1 MAFTGPLEDRIEIRE
16 LIATYAN
23 AVTRND
29 PAAYAEC
36 WAEDGIWSIPD
47 LPGMERVEGRDAI
60 MAIWVEAMKLF
71 PFQVMLAVPGETIV
85 TGDTARGITY
95 NAELNTTISGVTQRW
110 TNEYHD
116 EYVKR
121 DGRWQIKSRTLRVLH
136 IGPNEPNT
144 PYVGPEE
151 SASAAANA

>member
-1 MAFTGPLEDRIEIRE
+1 MAFIGPIEDRLEIRE

-29 PAAYAEC
+29 PVAYAEC
-36 WAEDGIWSIPD
+36 WAEDGIWSIPA
-47 LPGMERVEGRDAI
+47 LPGMERIEGRDAI

-95 NAELNTTISGVTQRW
+95 NQELNGTISGVTQRW
-110 TNEYHD
+110 TCEYND

-136 IGPNEPNT
+136 IGPDEPNT
-144 PYVGPEE
+144 PYVGPDEPVGAG
-151 SASAAANA
+151 SAS

>member
-29 PAAYAEC
+29 YKAYEAC
-36 WAEDGIWSIPD
+36 WAEDGVWSIPAM
-47 LPGMERVEGRDAI
+47 PGMERIEGRAKI
-60 MAIWVEAMKLF
+60 MEIWVQAMALF
-71 PFQVMLAVPGETIV
+71 PFQVMLAVPGETEV

-95 NAELNTTISGVTQRW
+95 NFELNGTLKGVTQRW

-116 EYVKR
+116 TYVKR
-121 DGRWQIKSRTLRVLH
+121 NGRWLIKSRALKVLH
-136 IGPNEPNT
+136 IGPDEPNT
-144 PYVGPEE
+144 PYVG
-151 SASAAANA
+151 